1 MQERLGHASSQI
13 TKNLY
18 THAIPGMQAH
28 AAARIGALLRSEGGG
43 ADKALTLRA

>member
-18 THAIPGMQAH
+18 THAVPGVQAH
-28 AAARIGALLRSEGGG
+28 AAARIGALLRSDGGR
-43 ADKALTLRA
+43 AVKAPTLRA